1 MSADKPSPFVFT
13 PLMISFSA
21 LVGVTGADGKSIFD
35 GKAATCLTNVE
46 EEQVDKVKASPFVG
60 HSFDGIDHD
69 RGFHVQDIPFLV
81 EDRIVSLGGKFEKA
95 EPWGVSHRL
104 QCSYIRRSDSTD

>member
-1 MSADKPSPFVFT
+1 
-13 PLMISFSA
+13 MISFSA

-35 GKAATCLTNVE
+35 GKAATCFTNVE
-46 EEQVDKVKASPFVG
+46 EEQVDKVKVSPSSGTF
-60 HSFDGIDHD
+60 FDGIDSD
-69 RGFHVQDIPFLV
+69 RGLRVQDIPFLV

-104 QCSYIRRSDSTD
+104 